1 MTDAALSAIVLALI
15 VIAISVD
22 VAALLG
28 WLKAAMNRK
37 ESEHDA

>member
-1 MTDAALSAIVLALI
+1 MIDAALSVLVLGVV

-22 VAALLG
+22 VAVMID

-37 ESEHDA
+37 ESEQ